1 MNKITF
7 KSIREDKNLTQQQ
20 CADIL
25 GISRRSYQYL
35 EKDNPDNP
43 HSKKLLETLYNFV
56 EENYY
61 THVIKGSELLSLFNK
76 VKSYKKRYCYKYLLD
91 YVKGNYQG
99 KVCILYGL
107 RRTGKT
113 TMLFQLI
120 KELPLSQIAYI
131 KIKESN
137 DMAMLIKDLNALKKV
152 GVKYVFI
159 DEVTLLDDFINSSGA
174 LSDIYSMLN
183 MKIILTG
190 TDSLGFKFADGDE
203 LYDRNIMIHTSYISF
218 KEFSYI
224 LDIKDIDTYIEY
236 GGTFKIENMDFDDP
250 DYKKDEVAFLDDES
264 TRKYIDTS
272 ITRNIQRS
280 IKNNHFGSELGSLKR
295 LYENDE
301 LTNAIN
307 RIINDM
313 NHEFILSVVNSKF
326 KSSDLGSA
334 KQLLLKHP
342 QEDIQTALYDIDE
355 YRVIKALKDIINVK
369 EKEELV
375 GPLLPGEL
383 NQIKYYLISL
393 DLIKT
398 VEVRHDDNTKEE
410 RIIFT
415 QPGMRYSLVKALIY
429 SLKQDEY
436 FRSLSNKTRQ
446 IVIEKILSDV
456 KGRMLEDIVL
466 LETSIRNKKYLEV
479 FKYRTLSNK
488 EIDMVIYDSNLNTFS
503 IYEIK
508 HTDIQNLIA
517 HSKYLKDNEVLS
529 KLEHEYGTLTNRY
542 ILYKGK
548 TDIKDEISYLN
559 VEEFLTK

>member
-1 MNKITF
+1 MDKLTF
-7 KSIREDKNLTQQQ
+7 KKVREQKNLTQQQ

-25 GISRRSYQYL
+25 GVSRRTYQNL
-35 EKDNPDNP
+35 EKDNPQNM
-43 HSKKLLETLYNFV
+43 KANRLLETLSNF
-56 EENYY
+56 EENQYY
-61 THVIKGSELLSLFNK
+61 TRVIKGNELITLYNK
-76 VKSYKKRYCYKYLLD
+76 VKSYKKRYCYKYLHE
-91 YVKGNYQG
+91 YVKGSYQG

-120 KELPLSQIAYI
+120 DELPLSQIAYI
-131 KIKESN
+131 KIRNSDN
-137 DMAMLIKDLNALKKV
+137 MGMLIKDLNSLKKI
-152 GVKYVFI
+152 GIKYVFI
-159 DEVTLLDDFINSSGA
+159 DEVTLLDDFINSAGT

-183 MKIILTG
+183 MKIVLTG
-190 TDSLGFKFADGDE
+190 TDSLGFMFADSEE

-224 LDIKDIDTYIEY
+224 LDINDIDTYIEY
-236 GGTFKIENMDFDDP
+236 GGTFKIENMSFDDP
-250 DYKKDEVAFLDDES
+250 EYKNDELAFKDDES

-272 ITRNIQRS
+272 IVKNIQRS
-280 IKNNHFGSELGSLKR
+280 IRNNHFASELGSLKR
-295 LYENDE
+295 LYDNNE

-313 NHEFILSVVNSKF
+313 NHEFVLSVINSKF

-342 QEDIQTALYDIDE
+342 IEEIQTALYDINE
-355 YRVIKALKDIINVK
+355 YQVINAMKKIIDVK
-369 EKEELV
+369 EKEELAT
-375 GPLLPGEL
+375 PLLPSEL
-383 NQIKYYLISL
+383 NQVRYYLTKL

-398 VEVRHDDNTKEE
+398 IEIRHDDNTKEE
-410 RIIFT
+410 RIIFS
-415 QPGMRYSLVKALIY
+415 QPGMRYSLCKALIY

-436 FRSLSNKTRQ
+436 FLSLNRNTRQ

-466 LETSIRNKKYLEV
+466 LETSLKYKNDFEV

-488 EIDMVIYDSNLNTFS
+488 EIDMIIYDPNLNTSSLF
-503 IYEIK
+503 EIK
-508 HTDIQNLIA
+508 HSD
-517 HSKYLKDNEVLS
+517 SKNIELQTRYLLDKEILT
-529 KLEHEYGTLTNRY
+529 KLENEYGNITNKSV
-542 ILYKGK
+542 LYKGN
-548 TDIKDEISYLN
+548 TEYSDEISYIN